1 MNDQIVSGPM
11 LQWDQKCLVAKINNK
26 TQSEITAELLDSK
39 MSDSFLNSVTAS
51 FTSKKEGITAE
62 VAKAHYHKAIND
74 QTQ

>member
-1 MNDQIVSGPM
+1 
-11 LQWDQKCLVAKINNK
+11 
-26 TQSEITAELLDSK
+26 